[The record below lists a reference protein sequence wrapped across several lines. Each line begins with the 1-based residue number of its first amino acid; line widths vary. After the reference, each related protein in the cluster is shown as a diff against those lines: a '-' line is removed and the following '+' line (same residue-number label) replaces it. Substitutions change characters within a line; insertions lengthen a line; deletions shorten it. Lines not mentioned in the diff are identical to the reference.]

1 MFEKFYERSDTGR
14 KRLFLYSS
22 LCGFRFAG
30 RLNMSRRG
38 KIRLWAFGLALV
50 FIGGGF
56 LIDLR
61 LSLNQSGTR
70 LEYVYQRAL
79 GDLTDEVSGMGR
91 TLEKARYAG
100 TPAMQSVLSAQLL
113 EQSGGAK
120 AALGSLPFSMEKTER
135 ISRFLS
141 QVGDYALALTRK
153 SFSGEELQ
161 RQDLEGFSTLQA
173 YAGKLEE
180 ALTGI
185 QARLTAEGA
194 QINRL
199 ESLLNNV
206 DEIEELALL
215 DDDFDSVAKEFA
227 DFPALLY
234 DGPFSDHIPQREP
247 LYLKGE
253 GEISREQAGEK
264 AAAFLGCAAGDL
276 EFTGEGGGQLPVFS
290 FAREGEQ
297 IRVTRQGGE
306 IAYYKK
312 ENSGTGSLSYEEALK
327 AAKKA
332 LEGLGLPPL
341 QESYYVSSDGL
352 CTVNFHTK
360 AAVGEEEALCYP
372 DLIKV
377 TVELEKG
384 GMVEYD
390 GTGFLMNCRERSLST
405 PALSAEEAAEGLSPL
420 LQVESTRLAVIPT
433 PGLDEVLCWEFSCK
447 GEDGRRVLSYV
458 NTETGLEEQLY
469 LLQIDDSG
477 VLAS

>member
-14 KRLFLYSS
+14 KRLFLYSP

-79 GDLTDEVSGMGR
+79 GDLTDEVSGMGQ

-153 SFSGEELQ
+153 SFSGKELQ

-312 ENSGTGSLSYEEALK
+312 ENSGAGSLSYEEALK
-327 AAKKA
+327 AAKRPWRAWGFPLCRKA
-332 LEGLGLPPL
+332 
-341 QESYYVSSDGL
+341 
-352 CTVNFHTK
+352 
-360 AAVGEEEALCYP
+360 
-372 DLIKV
+372 I
-377 TVELEKG
+377 
-384 GMVEYD
+384 M
-390 GTGFLMNCRERSLST
+390 
-405 PALSAEEAAEGLSPL
+405 
-420 LQVESTRLAVIPT
+420 
-433 PGLDEVLCWEFSCK
+433 
-447 GEDGRRVLSYV
+447 
-458 NTETGLEEQLY
+458 
-469 LLQIDDSG
+469 
-477 VLAS
+477 